1 MTSDNRKKPRRIPPH
16 PPSERGHEHVDHG
29 FQTSLSRMVEKK
41 TSSLVIVL
49 GNLLQQP
56 KETKT
61 VRLALTWAA
70 GTTI

>member
-1 MTSDNRKKPRRIPPH
+1 MTSDTRKKPRRTPLRL
-16 PPSERGHEHVDHG
+16 PSERGHEHVDCG
-29 FQTSLSRMVEKK
+29 FQTSLSRMVERK
-41 TSSLVIVL
+41 TSSLVTVL

-61 VRLALTWAA
+61 VGLAPTGKA